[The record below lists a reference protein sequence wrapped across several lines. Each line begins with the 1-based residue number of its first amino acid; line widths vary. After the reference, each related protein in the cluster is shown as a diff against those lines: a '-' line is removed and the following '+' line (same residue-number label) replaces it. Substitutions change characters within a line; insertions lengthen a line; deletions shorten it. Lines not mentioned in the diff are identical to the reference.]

1 VPEALRFPYQARMDD
16 LRSADKDRQNAAF
29 TSLGE
34 ATQVPVDWAYEVW
47 DDLLS
52 ILVVGDNRQR
62 AIGAQILCNLA
73 TSDPHGRMVQDVE
86 ALLGVT
92 KGQEPLLKS
101 TTLLT
106 SPKARGKKALPS
118 CTTCRYPRRVHA
130 GNRSGVTPPVYDG
143 ALLPDRAGK
152 RWA

>member
-1 VPEALRFPYQARMDD
+1 MLSAAGRGHKEDCHGR
-16 LRSADKDRQNAAF
+16 LRSAHRQHWVDVLPVSPSDSGRMCVAPSSCLCCLLALCRFMCTRVVSIEMGLDR
-29 TSLGE
+29 
-34 ATQVPVDWAYEVW
+34 YK
-47 DDLLS
+47 LS
-52 ILVVGDNRQR
+52 KYSIEYLNHSELR
-62 AIGAQILCNLA
+62 IGARVR
-73 TSDPHGRMVQDVE
+73 TV
-86 ALLGVT
+86 
-92 KGQEPLLKS
+92 PLLKS

>member
-1 VPEALRFPYQARMDD
+1 MPGALRFPYQARMDD

-73 TSDPHGRMVQDVE
+73 TSDPQGRMVQDVE

-92 KGQEPLLKS
+92 KDKRFVTARHCLKS
-101 TTLLT
+101 LWKVAVAGERQREVVVQGVGATI
-106 SPKARGKKALPS
+106 PGVRGRKE
-118 CTTCRYPRRVHA
+118 RYVDSLRHFGGPQT
-130 GNRSGVTPPVYDG
+130 GV
-143 ALLPDRAGK
+143 
-152 RWA
+152 